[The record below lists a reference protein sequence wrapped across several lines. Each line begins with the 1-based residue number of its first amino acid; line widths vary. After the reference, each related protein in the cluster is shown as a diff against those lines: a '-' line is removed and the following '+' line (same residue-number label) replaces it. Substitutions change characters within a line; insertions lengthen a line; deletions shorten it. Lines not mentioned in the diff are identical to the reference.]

1 MTKLNT
7 QEEPLVG
14 VTTIGE
20 KGQIVIPADIRATFK
35 LGKGTKLMVIAHEKG
50 LFLMRPTAL
59 ENIADRFRTL
69 QSLIKKSK

>member
-1 MTKLNT
+1 MAKLNKK
-7 QEEPLVG
+7 EESLVG

-20 KGQIVIPADIRATFK
+20 KGQIVIPAGIRAAFK

-59 ENIADRFRTL
+59 ESIADRFSTL
-69 QSLIKKSK
+69 QSIIKKSK